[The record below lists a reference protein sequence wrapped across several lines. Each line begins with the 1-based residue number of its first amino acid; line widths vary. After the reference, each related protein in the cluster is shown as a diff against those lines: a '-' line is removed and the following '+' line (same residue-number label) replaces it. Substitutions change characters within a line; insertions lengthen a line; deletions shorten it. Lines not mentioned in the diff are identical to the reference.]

1 MSAGNSNHHDDW
13 DNMIDAAPAGE
24 GGGGSGSDDQG
35 HLVYDGDGVN
45 GMDGSEGG
53 AAVVEAGP
61 AATAGAAAMQ
71 LRGQA
76 VNQLTLSFQG
86 EVYVFD
92 SVTPEKVQ
100 AVLLL
105 LGGQEVPSDVSGMAL
120 PYHNNHRIGDSPR
133 CLNRSQRIASLMRF
147 REKKKGR
154 CFEKKIRHAVRK
166 EVALRMQRKGG
177 QFTSA
182 KASAEEAESTPS
194 SWNTPQQEDNH
205 KEVVCQHCGA
215 SEKSTP
221 MMRRGPGG
229 PRSLC
234 NACGLMWANKGTL
247 RDLPRAS
254 SSVAQNSLN
263 VDKLGNLDGQG
274 DAYNT
279 DITGSISQDA
289 SMNDNILMP

>member
-1 MSAGNSNHHDDW
+1 MSAGNLNRHDDW
-13 DNMIDAAPAGE
+13 DHMIDA
-24 GGGGSGSDDQG
+24 GGGDGSGSDDQG
-35 HLVYDGDGVN
+35 HLVYDGDGADQMDGV
-45 GMDGSEGG
+45 DGSEGG
-53 AAVVEAGP
+53 GSIVAAGP
-61 AATAGAAAMQ
+61 VVAGADSMQ
-71 LRGQA
+71 LRGQG
-76 VNQLTLSFQG
+76 VNQLTLSFHG

-105 LGGQEVPSDVSGMAL
+105 LGGQELPSGVPGM
-120 PYHNNHRIGDSPR
+120 PPHTSHRAGDSPR
-133 CLNRSQRIASLMRF
+133 CLNRSQRIASILRF

-154 CFEKKIRHAVRK
+154 SYEKKIRYAVRK

-182 KASAEEAESTPS
+182 KATAEEAASTPP
-194 SWNTPQQEDNH
+194 SWDPSHQEDNQ
-205 KEVVCQHCGA
+205 KETVCQHCGR

-247 RDLPRAS
+247 RDLPRAQ
-254 SSVAQNSLN
+254 SSVTQNSSLGADELGHLN
-263 VDKLGNLDGQG
+263 GRTS
-274 DAYNT
+274 ACNT
-279 DITGSISQDA
+279 DMGSVGQNA
-289 SMNDNILMP
+289 AMNGNIIMPEM